1 MSDARLR
8 TAGVLA
14 VAAEAAERLPGR
26 VEAGPSAGH
35 WRSAFSRLR
44 RNRAALAGAL
54 IVLAVAV
61 LAIAAPLIAPYDP
74 IRVNV
79 SEAHQL
85 PTPQH
90 ILGTDQF
97 GRDIFSRLLYGGQ
110 LSLRIGLVSV
120 GIASAC
126 GVGLGLLAGYLA
138 GWVGTVIMRAMDML
152 LALPGILLAL
162 VIVAILGPSLINL
175 MIAVGISNIPH
186 YTRIVRANVLTVKST
201 PYVDAARVI
210 GCGDLR
216 IMLQH
221 ILPNTLASLI
231 VMATLGVASA
241 ILTGAGLSF
250 LGLGVQPPTPEWGA
264 MLSSG
269 RDFLRNSWWITT
281 FPGLTIMITVLAI
294 NLVGDGLRDAL
305 DPRLKLRGG

>member
-1 MSDARLR
+1 MSDARSR
-8 TAGVLA
+8 PAGVLA
-14 VAAEAAERLPGR
+14 VVAEASERLPDRAEGR
-26 VEAGPSAGH
+26 PAVGH
-35 WRSAFSRLR
+35 WRDAFNRLR
-44 RNRAALAGAL
+44 RNRAAVTGTL
-54 IVLAVAV
+54 IVLAVAL
-61 LAIAAPLIAPYDP
+61 LAVAAPLISPYDP
-74 IRVNV
+74 IRTSV

-85 PTPQH
+85 PSARH
-90 ILGTDQF
+90 LLGTDQF
-97 GRDIFSRLLYGGQ
+97 GRDILSRLLYGGQ

-120 GIASAC
+120 GIASGC
-126 GVGLGLLAGYLA
+126 GIVLGLLAGYLA
-138 GWVGTVIMRAMDML
+138 GWVGTVIMRTMDML

-162 VIVAILGPSLINL
+162 VIVAILGPSLLNL
-175 MIAVGISNIPH
+175 MIAVGISNVPH
-186 YTRIVRANVLTVKST
+186 YTRIVRASVLTVKNT
-201 PYVDAARVI
+201 PYIDAARVI

-216 IMLQH
+216 IMLVH

-281 FPGLTIMITVLAI
+281 FPGLAIMLTVLAI
-294 NLVGDGLRDAL
+294 NVLGDGLRDAL
-305 DPRLKLRGG
+305 DPRLKLRSA